1 MMEPKVPI
9 DIQAFSALAA
19 QRGLTIES
27 DDMLERLYKGYCSLQ
42 ELMARLPA
50 MPDPA
55 TDPALLFLG
64 DASGIGR

>member
-1 MMEPKVPI
+1 METKVPI
-9 DIQAFSALAA
+9 DIQVFSALAA

-50 MPDPA
+50 RPDPA

>member
-1 MMEPKVPI
+1 MESRSI
-9 DIQAFSALAA
+9 MDIQSFSVLAA

-27 DDMLERLYKGYCSLQ
+27 DDMLERLYVGYCSLQ
-42 ELMARLPA
+42 DLLARLPA
-50 MPDPA
+50 QPDPA